1 MNTYEEIMD
10 DLYVVANGMKF
21 EGEEADEL
29 VNEIITSPDR
39 NILEVDR
46 DLVKRAAK
54 LSILDFRRK
63 RDKHR
68 TEIGRMDT
76 FSECSPK
83 EVANALSSQNDP
95 SKSLIN
101 KEIWDCVQEVL
112 DSTGKIVIKSRY
124 IDGDSLS
131 DIAERLGMSTSWISE
146 VHEKALETLKA
157 RLGADYA

>member
-1 MNTYEEIMD
+1 MNTYEEIVD

-29 VNEIITSPDR
+29 VNEIIASPDR

-54 LSILDFRRK
+54 LCILDFRRK

-68 TEIGRMDT
+68 TEIGRMDR

-83 EVANALSSQNDP
+83 EVLNALSSHDDP
-95 SKSLIN
+95 AKSLEN
-101 KEIWDCVQEVL
+101 QEIWNCVQEVL
-112 DSTGKIVIKSRY
+112 NSTQQIVVKSRY
-124 IDGDSLS
+124 IYGESLQ
-131 DIAERLGMSTSWISE
+131 DIADRIGIDKSGASRILTKS
-146 VHEKALETLKA
+146 LELLKT